1 MVKVFLFF
9 GYAARVSFLPSA
21 EKKGKLKKQK
31 TKPEFCLSC
40 AHLPAL
46 DVGLQLFQSLQ
57 FLHLPLGLVD
67 VGADSLHGLQSLLH
81 CRVVSVLLWSP
92 FQQFLGK

>member
-1 MVKVFLFF
+1 MLHEFHFC
-9 GYAARVSFLPSA
+9 LPQ
-21 EKKGKLKKQK
+21 KKKKRKYK
-31 TKPEFCLSC
+31 TKLCLSC

-92 FQQFLGK
+92 FQQFLWKVEAEVDLSSE